1 MTKTADRNLI
11 VGLDIG
17 TTKVAV
23 LVGEVLPDGEIN
35 IIGLGTH
42 SARGMD

>member
-1 MTKTADRNLI
+1 MTNTADRNLI

-23 LVGEVLPDGEIN
+23 LVGKYCRTVN
-35 IIGLGTH
+35 
-42 SARGMD
+42 